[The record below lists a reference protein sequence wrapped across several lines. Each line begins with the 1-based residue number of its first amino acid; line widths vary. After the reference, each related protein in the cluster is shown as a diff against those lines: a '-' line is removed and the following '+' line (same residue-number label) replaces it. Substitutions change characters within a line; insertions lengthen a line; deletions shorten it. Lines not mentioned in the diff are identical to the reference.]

1 MNKKKALRRALAVV
15 NLAVVV
21 NRAVRRTW
29 LPVKRE
35 SKIAFLPDRKH
46 AADAG
51 LDLHSAAGTTRIPS
65 GERRLVP
72 TGISV
77 SIPRGYVGMVV
88 PRSGLA
94 HKQGVTVFNA
104 PGIVDSGYTGEVMV
118 NLYNTGSDVVTLHFG
133 DRIAQLVIV
142 PIITPMPR
150 EVNELRASERGAGGH
165 GSTGR

>member
-21 NRAVRRTW
+21 HRAVRRTW

-35 SKIAFLPDRKH
+35 FVPALLPERKH

-51 LDLHSAAGTTRIPS
+51 LDLYSAEEVKRIPS

-77 SIPRGYVGMVV
+77 SIPKGYVGMVV

-94 HKQGVTVFNA
+94 HKQGVTVLNA
-104 PGIVDSGYTGEVMV
+104 PGIVDAGYTGEVMV
-118 NLYNTGSDVVTLHFG
+118 NLCNTGSDAVTLYFG
-133 DRIAQLVIV
+133 ERIAQLVIV
-142 PIITPMPR
+142 PIITPIPR
-150 EVNELRASERGAGGH
+150 EVDELRTSERGTGGH